1 MTRRS
6 CFTALFGFAA
16 PIERHYQKNK
26 RVHHSGIQIF
36 KGVLEL
42 PTEVIEHALQSPLF
56 RTTHRHEAVR
66 FKLHGTI
73 FLFRE
78 LAETTTYVG
87 EIVQTPEGSQRVH
100 LFKVAFVGSKPKFVF
115 TFASLVP
122 PVASEDVDYDAPA
135 YSQYCDPKYAEQLM
149 DEAMPAPQVPLSH
162 LQPEDYPQAVPLV
175 PPVASEDV
183 DYDAPAYSQYC
194 DPKYAEQL
202 MDEAM
207 PAPQVPQA
215 PLLPKMEVPQPSWRS

>member
-115 TFASLVP
+115 TFA
-122 PVASEDVDYDAPA
+122 
-135 YSQYCDPKYAEQLM
+135 
-149 DEAMPAPQVPLSH
+149 PQVPLSH

-207 PAPQVPQA
+207 PAPILPPMIVPSPSWGPNELHTKIQAQGMGRPAQGRRPQA
-215 PLLPKMEVPQPSWRS
+215 PLLPNMEVPQPSWRS